1 MVTADGREQIKKDTQ
16 DALTI
21 KDAIVQIITTDR
33 ANLLDFFK
41 ENGKFYNT
49 LQGVREQIA
58 SNPELREALNNPNLN
73 EAQKSVLIQEITKSI
88 MVNLGYLPNEIK
100 MIYTDEKGQGG
111 AEVKG
116 FYSLENKYS
125 YINLK
130 NNNTLKD
137 LVATTGTEA
146 QRAMDTIGGIDITK
160 NRDDNSIYALNF
172 GESLSRYY
180 GYALGDTTT
189 YANAKINNPVNINL
203 GFYNKNNREFA
214 KLDKNLGAN
223 RVEAYSR
230 SVGFGKNHMFIVVDG
245 SNYKE
250 GITIASLGAKDF
262 IFGGDTEIVVK
273 DINHISKEEKVAY
286 KDRDRYLNNEWK
298 EKQVIEIPEG
308 MTEREFD
315 ERVLE
320 NARNYNKMF
329 ENNRYPNIVSTIS
342 ESFFG
347 GYNNN
352 EDSLLRNSNTFVDD
366 VIEFSGGSIMNFK
379 NTPLQNSTELKNIT
393 EQLNKI
399 APHTIDFGVFMQ

>member
-1 MVTADGREQIKKDTQ
+1 MVFYKKNEANKNSQDKSTSYSGLKSINYSNSRNLSYTLSKNLATLGSGNIEIVDKDNSDDLDRLNKDTTKLTKGIVKTSISSNVDASIDARVFTADGRKQIQKDTQ

-21 KDAIVQIITTDR
+21 KDAIAQIITTNR

-73 EAQKSVLIQEITKSI
+73 EAQKSVLIQEITNSV
-88 MVNLGYLPNEIK
+88 MVNLGYLPNETK

-116 FYSLENKYS
+116 FYSLENKYN

-137 LVATTGTEA
+137 LVTTTGTEA

-189 YANAKINNPVNINL
+189 YANAKINNLVNINL
-203 GFYNKNNREFA
+203 NFYNKNNREFA
-214 KLDKNLGAN
+214 RLDKEKGAN
-223 RVEAYSR
+223 RSLHSGEKQWIDENVNNFKEFYENQIGNPINNLQAKKTIR
-230 SVGFGKNHMFIVVDG
+230 TFGKLYG
-245 SNYKE
+245 
-250 GITIASLGAKDF
+250 
-262 IFGGDTEIVVK
+262 
-273 DINHISKEEKVAY
+273 
-286 KDRDRYLNNEWK
+286 RCR
-298 EKQVIEIPEG
+298 
-308 MTEREFD
+308 
-315 ERVLE
+315 
-320 NARNYNKMF
+320 
-329 ENNRYPNIVSTIS
+329 
-342 ESFFG
+342 
-347 GYNNN
+347 
-352 EDSLLRNSNTFVDD
+352 
-366 VIEFSGGSIMNFK
+366 
-379 NTPLQNSTELKNIT
+379 
-393 EQLNKI
+393 
-399 APHTIDFGVFMQ
+399 